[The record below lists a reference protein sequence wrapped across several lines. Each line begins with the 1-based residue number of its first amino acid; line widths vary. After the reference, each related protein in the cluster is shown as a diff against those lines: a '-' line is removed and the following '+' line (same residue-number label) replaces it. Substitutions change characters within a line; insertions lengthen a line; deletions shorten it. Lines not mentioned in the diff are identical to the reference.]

1 MCNKL
6 PEGSTFIFGDG
17 QISLQHSVGQVK
29 GSRYTKKTAGLIAPF
44 KQNSDSDGPWLVPH
58 HHMVKLNYA
67 MQVC

>member
-29 GSRYTKKTAGLIAPF
+29 GSRYTKKQL
-44 KQNSDSDGPWLVPH
+44 DSLRH
-58 HHMVKLNYA
+58 LNRTPTVTDHGWYHTTTW
-67 MQVC
+67 